1 MPRELTSTSAMRG
14 GAGVLCRR
22 LTRRQPG
29 SAESKGQETVVEG
42 VRGEGQGGA
51 EVTAG
56 SMEFPGELSV

>member
-1 MPRELTSTSAMRG
+1 MRG
-14 GAGVLCRR
+14 GAGVLFGR

-42 VRGEGQGGA
+42 IRGEGQGGA